1 MATSRAVRA
10 TGGISFG
17 GVVVTA
23 LIVAGVYWLV
33 MFVPV
38 YIDHWEVNDAVQASY
53 NSYGIVNDYIMRTDL
68 ENKLREVKFGTHK
81 EFDMM
86 GREVEMPGLPVT
98 PTNPLIEVDEAARK
112 IRIRYEYDR
121 VVHLV
126 PSQKIKVLHMVAE
139 KKGKFAH

>member
-1 MATSRAVRA
+1 M
-10 TGGISFG
+10 
-17 GVVVTA
+17 VVTA
-23 LIVAGVYWLV
+23 LIAAGVYWLV

-38 YIDHWEVNDAVQASY
+38 YLDHWEINDAVNSSY
-53 NSYGIVNDYIMRTDL
+53 NAYGVSTDYVMRAEL
-68 ENKLREVKFGTHK
+68 ENRIREVKFGTHK
-81 EFDMM
+81 EIDMM
-86 GREVEMPGLPVT
+86 GNEVEKPGLGVT
-98 PTNPLIEVDEAARK
+98 PTNPLIEIDEAAKK